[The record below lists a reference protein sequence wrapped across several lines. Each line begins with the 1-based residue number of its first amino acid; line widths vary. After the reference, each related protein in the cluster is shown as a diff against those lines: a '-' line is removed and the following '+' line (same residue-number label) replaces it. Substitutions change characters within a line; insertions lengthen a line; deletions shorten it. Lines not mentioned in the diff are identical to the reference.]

1 VTQCASVLRALAG
14 RDRGPAVAATRARPT
29 RGIRV
34 GGGLTA
40 AASRDAAPPSRT
52 RRERRD
58 AHRDARHAKL
68 AGPDGGSRVSRAA
81 ATLGLSR
88 ETVRLAG
95 GVHRVVE
102 RAVEL
107 ASGRDETGLE
117 VALGLATDA
126 TRVATENARNAA
138 RVLEERSACV
148 AEEAGGSSR
157 GGTCEDAPE
166 GGDQLPSFEN
176 LENAFQDASLAA
188 ARANDVFDDISVR
201 LSKRLIYDEWCSII
215 ATVAAT
221 DFKRDRKKPRVRARD
236 RRCNQPKPRQGWTKK
251 TMRAARVRVCAGC
264 DRMLPAAELIRVVR
278 VKTNS
283 EEQKKTVYGDE
294 TNLSPTTLS
303 CSSRETENG
312 IRKKKSHTTHVVAV
326 DVSSFLGSEGAST
339 LAASVAPGG
348 AFAAATEE
356 HPDASRAA
364 AALAKT
370 YGYLVTRR
378 DGEETSNAT
387 ANEDENA
394 SRFSAF
400 LEASPQKLRLPRRLP
415 GRATYVCRRGVCA
428 RRVVKA
434 KTLKRH
440 LRVSPGGAD
449 RNRTQKF
456 HDALVGVCDLAER
469 LEQVDS
475 AGWAFEREPGT
486 PSRWEAHPVV
496 FDVNDGREVASERA
510 KRLAVGGSGEDEGE
524 PEPEASA

>member
-1 VTQCASVLRALAG
+1 MTQCASVLRALAG
-14 RDRGPAVAATRARPT
+14 RDRGSAVAATRARPT

-34 GGGLTA
+34 GVGLTA

-68 AGPDGGSRVSRAA
+68 AGPDGGSRVSPAA

-95 GVHRVVE
+95 GVHRVVD

-126 TRVATENARNAA
+126 MRVAAENARRAA

-148 AEEAGGSSR
+148 ADEAGGSSR

-166 GGDQLPSFEN
+166 GGDQSPSFED
-176 LENAFQDASLAA
+176 LEDAFQDASLAA
-188 ARANDVFDDISVR
+188 ARANDVFHDIQGR
-201 LSKRLIYDEWCSII
+201 LSERLIVDEWCSII
-215 ATVAAT
+215 ASVAAT
-221 DFKRDRKKPRVRARD
+221 DFRRDRKRPRVRARD
-236 RRCNQPKPRQGWTKK
+236 RRCNQPKPRQGWDKK
-251 TMRAARVRVCAGC
+251 KMRAFRVRVCAGC

-278 VKTNS
+278 LTRA
-283 EEQKKTVYGDE
+283 EDEKKDEGEE
-294 TNLSPTTLS
+294 TNATTDLSS
-303 CSSRETENG
+303 SSRETEKKTG
-312 IRKKKSHTTHVVAV
+312 SRKKKSQETRVVAV
-326 DVSSFLGSEGAST
+326 DVSSFLGTEGAST

-364 AALAKT
+364 AELAE
-370 YGYLVTRR
+370 TRR
-378 DGEETSNAT
+378 RDDEETAT
-387 ANEDENA
+387 EDEDEDEDA
-394 SRFSAF
+394 SREAFSRS
-400 LEASPQKLRLPRRLP
+400 SPRERRLPRRLP

-428 RRVVKA
+428 RRVAKA

-440 LRVSPGGAD
+440 LRVSPGVGD

-469 LEQVDS
+469 LERVDS
-475 AGWAFEREPGT
+475 ACWAFEREPGT

-496 FDVNDGREVASERA
+496 FDVRDGREVASERA
-510 KRLAVGGSGEDEGE
+510 KRLAVGGSGEDADE

>member
-1 VTQCASVLRALAG
+1 MTQCASVLRALAG

-188 ARANDVFDDISVR
+188 SNANDVFDDISVR

-215 ATVAAT
+215 ASVAAT

-236 RRCNQPKPRQGWTKK
+236 RRCNQPKPRQGWTKI

-278 VKTNS
+278 VKNA
-283 EEQKKTVYGDE
+283 EEQKKDDGDE

-303 CSSRETENG
+303 SSYRETENG
-312 IRKKKSHTTHVVAV
+312 SRKKKSQTTHVVAV

-348 AFAAATEE
+348 AFAAATED

-370 YGYLVTRR
+370 RRR
-378 DGEETSNAT
+378 DGEETANANAT
-387 ANEDENA
+387 ANENENA
-394 SRFSAF
+394 SREAFSK
-400 LEASPQKLRLPRRLP
+400 ASPRKLRLPRRLP